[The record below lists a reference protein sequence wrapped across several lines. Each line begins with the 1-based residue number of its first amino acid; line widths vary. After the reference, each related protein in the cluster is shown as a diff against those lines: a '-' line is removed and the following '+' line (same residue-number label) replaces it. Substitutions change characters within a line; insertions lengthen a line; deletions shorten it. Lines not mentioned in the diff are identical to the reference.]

1 VDAFRADLLHNSTDD
16 RERRYAGAMV
26 CDVGLGFEGIPA
38 FAEGEDLRDGRGSA
52 NCALGPSGIRAWRHT
67 ASGIRVV
74 RFTEPGPLVSVSIIV
89 GTVPWSDAGHPHTLE
104 HIIFLGSSLYPERG
118 YLDTLACRC
127 LGNGTNAFTANEYT
141 CYTAS
146 TAGFEGFSHVLPC
159 LLDHVLRPRID
170 EATFASEVYHV
181 RADGTEAGVVF
192 SEMQAREH
200 TEPDMMDRELR
211 KALLQGTPL
220 VYEAGGLCDGIRQ
233 LSNQDIQR
241 YHQRMY
247 CGSNVS
253 VVIGGSP
260 AIIDMTIL
268 KSIVPILD
276 SCAAD
281 PSFNVGSVPWNVPS
295 NLLPMPSLDQRTIR
309 FPCVDEDIGTVTL
322 AWRGP
327 PSSNYMGIQALHVLL
342 RYLSAETSS
351 PLIQAFVMPEEPLA
365 SDIVYD
371 FEAYLHVST
380 ISLVCHGV
388 SHLDEDDDSED
399 EPSRHDLLEARALA
413 EYTANCEGLAVKKN
427 SSLTLLNH
435 ADSLE
440 DEKYTSGDQ
449 FETCTKTE
457 METSFLES
465 GRLPTLVMKYLK
477 DVVTTRKLP
486 GGISSMRAAVVR
498 CREEYLADMEGDS
511 HESIPNS
518 LVEELIY
525 SGASGYTL
533 GQSFR
538 GELCRLKQLENEN
551 EDFWI
556 DLLDN
561 ALVQAP
567 RVEITMIP
575 DRTLAKTQAE
585 DEALALKARIKD
597 IGQDNLKLL
606 AQRADEL
613 LASVKPATFSPH
625 VFPDS
630 PRTENIP
637 RIPYKVTSC
646 LPGSYHSQAVS
657 VETCYVHATV
667 LLSTD
672 GLSLEQRMCL
682 PLLCDL
688 LLSMDVE
695 SDDGT
700 CIPYA
705 EMSRLIDEA
714 TVSTDGSG
722 PLMYQPSA
730 MQIDCFGIHFAATEE
745 NFGHAADLILRA
757 LFNCKITGDRLSS
770 AAKNADADSTESLRD
785 GSSVLHAA
793 VQVLPTIFGN
803 NGERSLSNEEIVS
816 LFGRRKFVTFIADEY
831 SRESPRHRTR
841 RKLLQLFSS
850 SLRSIRAQPA
860 DKIFV
865 QVTARDP
872 GKFLDMFDVA
882 WSDCVWRPDE
892 TSSNEHRIAGY
903 QEVSCEA
910 FKLAE
915 YSSGSHVQL
924 PITRRSC
931 PDFAV
936 MLKGELACAF
946 GIPGVEGCYLDVR
959 IDSNLVPGHADWA
972 AATVLA
978 EMLSRTEGPLYTAV
992 RGAGFAYHVSIDQD
1006 VWRGKM
1012 HISVREASAPVDAWC
1027 AICSK
1032 MRELRQLLSNDEVS
1046 SELLMELNTAKS
1058 SVLFGLVSDRA
1069 TPASIAAGA
1078 FASSAHGS
1086 PAGVLADRTVE
1097 ETIEAVGIAAVR
1109 GVYDRYASRLLHP
1122 KSRLACLICND
1133 STVERSISAFRNTGD
1148 PIHFRQHKVCSLDL
1162 PQAAKVVL
1170 NLSK

>member
-1 VDAFRADLLHNSTDD
+1 MACASVLP
-16 RERRYAGAMV
+16 
-26 CDVGLGFEGIPA
+26 GFERIPT
-38 FAEGEDLRDGRGSA
+38 FAEGEDLRDGRGSL
-52 NCALGPSGIRAWRHT
+52 NSALGPSGIRAWRHT
-67 ASGIRVV
+67 ATGIRVIK
-74 RFTEPGPLVSVSIIV
+74 FSEPGPLVSVSIIV

-104 HIIFLGSSLYPERG
+104 HIIFLGSSLFPERG

-211 KALLQGTPL
+211 RALLQGSPL
-220 VYEAGGLCDGIRQ
+220 VFEAGGLCDGIRQ

-253 VVIGGSP
+253 LVIGGSP
-260 AIIDMTIL
+260 AIIDLAIL
-268 KSIVPILD
+268 KSIVPVLD
-276 SCAAD
+276 SCGLD
-281 PSFNVGSVPWNVPS
+281 PSFNVGSVPWNAPS
-295 NLLPMPSLDQRTIR
+295 NLLPMSSLDRRTIR

-327 PSSNYMGIQALHVLL
+327 PCSNYMGVQALHVLL

-371 FEAYLHVST
+371 FETYLHVST

-399 EPSRHDLLEARALA
+399 EPGRHNHIESKLV
-413 EYTANCEGLAVKKN
+413 EYIPNCEVLEGEEERP
-427 SSLTLLNH
+427 LTITNDT
-435 ADSLE
+435 DSLDGE
-440 DEKYTSGDQ
+440 EYPSAGR
-449 FETCTKTE
+449 FESCNTKTE
-457 METSFLES
+457 AEPSFLES
-465 GRLPTLVMKYLK
+465 GKLPTLIMNYLK
-477 DVVTTRKLP
+477 DVVRTRKLP
-486 GGISSMRAAVVR
+486 GGLSAMRAAVVR

-511 HESIPNS
+511 HEYIPNS
-518 LVEELIY
+518 FVEELIY
-525 SGASGYTL
+525 SGTSVHTL
-533 GQSFR
+533 GESFR
-538 GELCRLKQLENEN
+538 GELGRLKQLET
-551 EDFWI
+551 EDEIFWI

-585 DEALALKARIKD
+585 SEAHALRARIKN
-597 IGQDNLKLL
+597 IGHNGLKLM

-613 LASVKPATFSPH
+613 LASVKPATFSPY

-657 VETCYVHATV
+657 IETCYVHATV

-682 PLLCDL
+682 PLLSDL

-695 SDDGT
+695 SDDGS

-714 TVSTDGSG
+714 TVNTDGSG
-722 PLMYQPSA
+722 ALMYQPSA
-730 MQIDCFGIHFAATEE
+730 MQIECFGIHFAATGD
-745 NFGHAADLILRA
+745 NFGHAASLILRA
-757 LFNCKITGDRLSS
+757 LFNGKITGDRLSS
-770 AAKNADADSTESLRD
+770 AAKNAEADFTESLRD
-785 GSSVLHAA
+785 GSSVLQAA

-803 NGERSLSNEEIVS
+803 KGERSLSNEEIVS

-850 SLRSIRAQPA
+850 SLSSIRSQPA

-865 QVTARDP
+865 QVAAHDP
-872 GKFLDMFDVA
+872 GKFLDIFDGA
-882 WSDCVWRPDE
+882 WSHCVWRPDE
-892 TSSNEHRIAGY
+892 TSSTDRRISDHQGGCHG
-903 QEVSCEA
+903 VLK
-910 FKLAE
+910 FAE
-915 YSSGSHVQL
+915 NPNSSQVQL
-924 PITRRSC
+924 PIARRSC
-931 PDFAV
+931 PGFDV
-936 MLKGELACAF
+936 ILKGELACAF

-959 IDSNLVPGHADWA
+959 IDSNLIPGHADWA

-978 EMLSRTEGPLYTAV
+978 ELLSRTEGPLYTAV

-1006 VWRGKM
+1006 VWRGKL

-1032 MRELRQLLSNDEVS
+1032 MRELRELLNNREGSA
-1046 SELLMELNTAKS
+1046 ELLMELDTAKS

-1078 FASSAHGS
+1078 FASGAHGS

-1109 GVYDRYASRLLHP
+1109 DVYDRYASRLLHS

-1133 STVERSISAFRNTGD
+1133 STVERAISAFQSTTD
-1148 PIHFRQHKVCSLDL
+1148 PIHFRLETVSSLDL
-1162 PQAAKVVL
+1162 PPAAKVVSTM
-1170 NLSK
+1170 SKW